1 METSLKEE
9 DAEQNQDSK
18 KPLSIKVTAT
28 KTFCSSFTQKA
39 SS

>member
-18 KPLSIKVTAT
+18 KPLYQSDGYQNFLLLFHPK
-28 KTFCSSFTQKA
+28 S
-39 SS
+39 